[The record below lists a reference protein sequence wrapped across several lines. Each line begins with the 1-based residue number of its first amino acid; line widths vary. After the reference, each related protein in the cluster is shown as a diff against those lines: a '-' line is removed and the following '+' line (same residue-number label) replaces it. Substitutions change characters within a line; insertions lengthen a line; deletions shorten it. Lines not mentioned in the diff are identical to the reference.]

1 MSHTTPAGA
10 VTTVPVAES
19 AAAALDVASS
29 LRRPG
34 RLRDERGMN
43 TVEYAIGIV
52 LVLVTIDP
60 PTQARRIGRVGRAGG
75 REHRRHGPS
84 QPRPHPAHQPSPGVP
99 EPSPNLASQ
108 TGRRPETV
116 IGSGSLPT

>member
-19 AAAALDVASS
+19 AAAAVDVASS

-52 LVLVTIDP
+52 LVLVTIGL
-60 PTQARRIGRVGRAGG
+60 II
-75 REHRRHGPS
+75 
-84 QPRPHPAHQPSPGVP
+84 
-99 EPSPNLASQ
+99 ASIQ
-108 TGRRPETV
+108 MGWFDVLVKELVTAFFSAIKTALG
-116 IGSGSLPT
+116 LP